1 MRNRAGWM
9 TWLMMAV
16 GALTSVPAAAAD
28 APTTAVIATAP
39 RRIIVSIADRRLV
52 VVENDQI
59 LAAFPVAVGAP
70 TSPSPVGTF
79 TVINRVTNPTYYRPG
94 TVIAPG
100 PRNPIGTRWI
110 GLNRKGYG
118 IHGTDVPSSI
128 GYAQSHG
135 CIRLRNADVER
146 LFEQVR
152 EGDVVELHAEQTP
165 EIAPFFVSPH
175 PRTAAPSIQ

>member
-1 MRNRAGWM
+1 MTNRAGWM
-9 TWLMMAV
+9 TWLMVAV
-16 GALTSVPAAAAD
+16 GTLTSVPATAAD
-28 APTTAVIATAP
+28 GPLASDATTTAASAP

-52 VVENDQI
+52 VVENNEI
-59 LAAFPVAVGAP
+59 LAAFTVAVGAP

-79 TVINRVTNPTYYRPG
+79 IVINRVANPTYYRPG

-110 GLNRKGYG
+110 GLSRKGYG
-118 IHGTDVPSSI
+118 IHGTDVPGSI

-152 EGDVVELHAEQTP
+152 AGDLVELHAEQTP
-165 EIAPFFVSPH
+165 DIAQFF
-175 PRTAAPSIQ
+175 AAVQ

>member
-1 MRNRAGWM
+1 MTNRAGWM
-9 TWLMMAV
+9 TWLIMAV
-16 GALTSVPAAAAD
+16 GALTSVPATAAD
-28 APTTAVIATAP
+28 GSLASDATTVITTAP

-52 VVENDQI
+52 VVENNEI

-110 GLNRKGYG
+110 GLSRKGYG
-118 IHGTDVPSSI
+118 IHGTDEPSSI
-128 GYAQSHG
+128 GYAKSHG

-146 LFEQVR
+146 LFTQVR
-152 EGDVVELHAEQTP
+152 DGDVVELHAEQTP
-165 EIAPFFVSPH
+165 DIAPFFANVH
-175 PRTAAPSIQ
+175 

>member
-1 MRNRAGWM
+1 MTNRAGWM
-9 TWLMMAV
+9 TWLMMTM
-16 GALTSVPAAAAD
+16 GALASVPAAAAGD
-28 APTTAVIATAP
+28 PETAAITTAP
-39 RRIIVSIADRRLV
+39 RRIIVSLADRRLV
-52 VVENDQI
+52 VVENSEI

-70 TSPSPVGTF
+70 ASPSPVGTF
-79 TVINRVTNPTYYRPG
+79 TVINRVANPTYYRPG

-110 GLNRKGYG
+110 GLSRKGYG

-152 EGDVVELHAEQTP
+152 AGDVVELHAERTP
-165 EIAPFFVSPH
+165 DIAPFFATVN
-175 PRTAAPSIQ
+175 

>member
-1 MRNRAGWM
+1 MP
-9 TWLMMAV
+9 T
-16 GALTSVPAAAAD
+16 P
-28 APTTAVIATAP
+28 PTT
-39 RRIIVSIADRRLV
+39 
-52 VVENDQI
+52 E
-59 LAAFPVAVGAP
+59 
-70 TSPSPVGTF
+70 
-79 TVINRVTNPTYYRPG
+79 PG

-110 GLNRKGYG
+110 GLSQKGYG

-152 EGDVVELHAEQTP
+152 AGDVVELHAERTP
-165 EIAPFFVSPH
+165 EIAQFFANVH
-175 PRTAAPSIQ
+175 